1 MHRLRHEVAAHLR
14 SKKGVDERLRVGSSR
29 FPKGSAVQMS
39 AFRTVCLPER
49 ILASSL
55 LALLL
60 VLAPV
65 ARAEQPTAAQAGEEI
80 YDPLEPMNR
89 YFFEVNRFLDAIALK
104 PMSAWYGMLPQG
116 VRTGAGNFL
125 GNLRNPWTAVNDGLQ
140 GEGQRAG
147 TAVARFFINT
157 LIGFFGVF
165 DPAAEMGLKPHEEDA
180 GQSFARWGV
189 DDGPYLMLPLFGSSN
204 GRDLV
209 GLVTDSFL
217 DPFNLVTRAND
228 AKWAPYARTGATAV
242 HERDANAQQIEDL
255 ERTATDL
262 YATVRRVT
270 VERRRAEIRNASP
283 GSNTPSPRM
292 TDADGPVRSGPSAEV
307 PR

>member
-1 MHRLRHEVAAHLR
+1 
-14 SKKGVDERLRVGSSR
+14 
-29 FPKGSAVQMS
+29 MS
-39 AFRTVCLPER
+39 AFRPARGPELF
-49 ILASSL
+49 LASSI
-55 LALLL
+55 LALVLM
-60 VLAPV
+60 LAPA
-65 ARAEQPTAAQAGEEI
+65 ARANEPVTAQAGAEI
-80 YDPLEPMNR
+80 SDPLEPMNR

-104 PMSAWYGMLPQG
+104 PMAAWYGMLPQG

-180 GQSFARWGV
+180 GQTFARWGV
-189 DDGPYLMLPLFGSSN
+189 DDGPFLMLPVFGPSN

-209 GLVTDSFL
+209 GLVTDSVL

-228 AKWAPYARTGATAV
+228 AKWAPFARTGTTAV
-242 HERDANAQQIEDL
+242 HNRDANAQQIDDL

-262 YATVRRVT
+262 YATVRRIT
-270 VERRRAEIRNASP
+270 VERRRAEIRNAAP

-292 TDADGPVRSGPSAEV
+292 TDAEEPVRSGPSAEV

>member
-1 MHRLRHEVAAHLR
+1 
-14 SKKGVDERLRVGSSR
+14 
-29 FPKGSAVQMS
+29 MS
-39 AFRTVCLPER
+39 AFRPARGPELF
-49 ILASSL
+49 LASSI

-60 VLAPV
+60 MLAPA
-65 ARAEQPTAAQAGEEI
+65 ARANEPVTAQAGAEI
-80 YDPLEPMNR
+80 SDPLEPMNR

-104 PMSAWYGMLPQG
+104 PMAAWYGMLPQG

-165 DPAAEMGLKPHEEDA
+165 DPAADMGLKPHEEDA
-180 GQSFARWGV
+180 GQTFARWGV
-189 DDGPYLMLPLFGSSN
+189 DDGPFLMLPVFGPSN

-209 GLVTDSFL
+209 GLVTDSVL

-228 AKWAPYARTGATAV
+228 AKWAPFARAGTTAV
-242 HERDANAQQIEDL
+242 HNRDANAQQIDDL

-262 YATVRRVT
+262 YATVRRIT
-270 VERRRAEIRNASP
+270 VERRRAEIRNAAP

-292 TDADGPVRSGPSAEV
+292 TDAEEPVRSGPSAEV